1 MAGLVS
7 LTVAYLLSQFYRS
20 FMAVLTPVLTSE
32 LGATKG
38 DLSLASGLFFLSF
51 ALAQFGIGVALD
63 RIGPRRTSAS
73 LLALGGGGG
82 AMLFASST
90 QPWMITVAMF
100 LLGIGCAP
108 VLMASLFIFARTYSP
123 ARFSVLTSWLIGLGT
138 AGNVIGAAPLAQAA
152 DAFGWRSVMF
162 GLGFF
167 TLATALAVYLMVRD
181 PERPEGQADANSGL
195 RGYIDLLKLRV
206 LWPIIPITMINYAP
220 ALGIRGLWAGP
231 YLTDVYGADSLT
243 IGSVT
248 FFMALGMVAG
258 AFIYGPLDQLF
269 NTRKWAGVVGNSIGV
284 AVLILLAL
292 WTVNDLATTK
302 ICLVLIGVTGG
313 AYGLLM
319 AHARAFFPPELV
331 GRGVTLMNFFAIGG
345 IGLLQFGSGALVTT
359 KADPTDPVAGFSA
372 LFMFYAV
379 LLGLSIVIYLF
390 SKDAPPA
397 KSI

>member
-1 MAGLVS
+1 
-7 LTVAYLLSQFYRS
+7 
-20 FMAVLTPVLTSE
+20 
-32 LGATKG
+32 
-38 DLSLASGLFFLSF
+38 
-51 ALAQFGIGVALD
+51 
-63 RIGPRRTSAS
+63 
-73 LLALGGGGG
+73 
-82 AMLFASST
+82 
-90 QPWMITVAMF
+90 
-100 LLGIGCAP
+100 
-108 VLMASLFIFARTYSP
+108 
-123 ARFSVLTSWLIGLGT
+123 
-138 AGNVIGAAPLAQAA
+138 
-152 DAFGWRSVMF
+152 
-162 GLGFF
+162 
-167 TLATALAVYLMVRD
+167 
-181 PERPEGQADANSGL
+181 
-195 RGYIDLLKLRV
+195 
-206 LWPIIPITMINYAP
+206 
-220 ALGIRGLWAGP
+220 
-231 YLTDVYGADSLT
+231 
-243 IGSVT
+243 
-248 FFMALGMVAG
+248 MALGMVAG

-269 NTRKWAGVVGNSIGV
+269 NTRKWVGVVGNSIGV